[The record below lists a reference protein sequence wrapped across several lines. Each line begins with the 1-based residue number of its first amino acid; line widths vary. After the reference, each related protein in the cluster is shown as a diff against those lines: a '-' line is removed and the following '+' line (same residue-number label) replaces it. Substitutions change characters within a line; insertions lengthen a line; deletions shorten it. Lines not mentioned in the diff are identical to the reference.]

1 MTTSGWN
8 AASRPTAST
17 PDAEGIEMMRRLVV
31 LDLFSGP
38 GWRDASEMLGHVSP
52 GGSGAWLLIV
62 PDSIRVVAG
71 AHDERQQLR
80 DERHG
85 GPSLHCQAWYTTGG
99 PDRPTVHTVVVG
111 DADLYEEVLMSIGFH
126 LEPPDG
132 IQLQKDESGAYWGY
146 YV

>member
-1 MTTSGWN
+1 
-8 AASRPTAST
+8 
-17 PDAEGIEMMRRLVV
+17 MRRLVV

-38 GWRDASEMLGHVSP
+38 GWRDASGMLGHVSP

-71 AHDERQQLR
+71 DHDERQQLR
-80 DERHG
+80 DARHG

-111 DADLYEEVLMSIGFH
+111 DADLYEEVLLSIGFH